1 MADFI
6 KDGLNACPDGF
17 FFDRLFCLLMSLKL
31 IVNPPDI
38 LWLPVDKHRSPGSA
52 AWIEKRSSYCGKVV
66 VHLNIGD
73 DIASL

>member
-38 LWLPVDKHRSPGSA
+38 LWLPVDKHRSPGRQRGSKSA
-52 AWIEKRSSYCGKVV
+52 LLIVGKSWS
-66 VHLNIGD
+66 I
-73 DIASL
+73 